1 MPVRAEQNH
10 RLNWPNIIDMK
21 EYLDTIKALLKEN
34 KTTGGNHSEAML
46 HYSKMNL
53 SRMKRWMKAGVM
65 NPELEEAVKAISE
78 PQTWVVLTEAW
89 CGDAAHTV
97 PFMAL
102 LAELN
107 PNITLDIKMRD
118 ENLDLMDKYLTK
130 GGRSIPKMI
139 AFNASEQ
146 EVFNWG
152 PRPKKMQEA
161 FYEMKELNLPY
172 SEVSESL
179 QKMYN
184 KDKEILFHE
193 EYLGLLCESNI
204 LV

>member
-53 SRMKRWMKAGVM
+53 SRMKRWMKSGVM

-184 KDKEILFHE
+184 KDKGILFQE
-193 EYLGLLCESNI
+193 EFLGLLCESNI

>member
-1 MPVRAEQNH
+1 
-10 RLNWPNIIDMK
+10 
-21 EYLDTIKALLKEN
+21 
-34 KTTGGNHSEAML
+34 
-46 HYSKMNL
+46 
-53 SRMKRWMKAGVM
+53 MKRWMKAGVM

-184 KDKEILFHE
+184 KDKGILFQE
-193 EYLGLLCESNI
+193 EFLGLLCESNI

>member
-184 KDKEILFHE
+184 KDKGILFQE
-193 EYLGLLCESNI
+193 EFLGLLCESNI

>member
-34 KTTGGNHSEAML
+34 KTTGENHSEAML

-139 AFNASEQ
+139 AFNVSEQ

-184 KDKEILFHE
+184 KDKGILFQE
-193 EYLGLLCESNI
+193 EFLGLLCESNI

>member
-184 KDKEILFHE
+184 KDKGILFQE
-193 EYLGLLCESNI
+193 ELLGLLCESNI

>member
-53 SRMKRWMKAGVM
+53 SRMKRWMKSGVV

-89 CGDAAHTV
+89 CGDAAPVLAGAARLCHGLAMLLPRRPGRDAAGLGSYGDLAAGTPALAADFPHAAAERRALPDDRHT
-97 PFMAL
+97 PL
-102 LAELN
+102 
-107 PNITLDIKMRD
+107 
-118 ENLDLMDKYLTK
+118 
-130 GGRSIPKMI
+130 
-139 AFNASEQ
+139 
-146 EVFNWG
+146 
-152 PRPKKMQEA
+152 PRA
-161 FYEMKELNLPY
+161 
-172 SEVSESL
+172 
-179 QKMYN
+179 
-184 KDKEILFHE
+184 
-193 EYLGLLCESNI
+193 
-204 LV
+204 

>member
-21 EYLDTIKALLKEN
+21 EYLDIIKALLKEN

-184 KDKEILFHE
+184 KDKGILFQE
-193 EYLGLLCESNI
+193 EFLGLLCESNI